1 MKKPSKKTI
10 LWSAVALG
18 FVVVLAVISSS
29 GPRSGADLANN
40 GQAPMS
46 TASQSADKIEVVH
59 FHATQQ
65 CWSCTTVGEFALKT
79 IKERF
84 PDEYQS
90 GAIVFKDING
100 ELPEN
105 NVIVTKYQ
113 ASGSSLFVNAII
125 GDRDAIKEDTTVWRL
140 VSNEQQFM
148 DYFETKL
155 KTLLG
160 TS

>member
-1 MKKPSKKTI
+1 
-10 LWSAVALG
+10 
-18 FVVVLAVISSS
+18 
-29 GPRSGADLANN
+29 
-40 GQAPMS
+40 MS
-46 TASQSADKIEVVH
+46 TASQPADKIEVVH

-84 PDEYQS
+84 PEEYQN
-90 GAIVFKDING
+90 GTIVFKDING

-125 GDRDAIKEDTTVWRL
+125 CDRDAIKEDTTVWRL

>member
-18 FVVVLAVISSS
+18 FVVVLAVRCSS

-46 TASQSADKIEVVH
+46 TTSQPADKIEVVH

-84 PDEYQS
+84 PEEYQN
-90 GAIVFKDING
+90 GTIVFKDINA

-105 NVIVTKYQ
+105 RTIVTKYQ

-160 TS
+160 KS